1 MFKKMFKKKNKQENV
16 EGAGLIVA
24 NNPKSVVSEQ
34 FRTIRTNVQFSMV
47 DEDLRTLVVTSAAP
61 NAGKSTIAA
70 NLASTF
76 ASKEKRVLLVD
87 TDLRKPTV
95 HKLFKLRNT
104 VGVTSLLANPEVV
117 LQEAAVPTAVEG
129 LFVLPSGPIPP
140 NPSELLGSKRMDALL
155 EEMKKH
161 FDLIIFDTPPLIAVT
176 DAQVLARKVDGTL
189 FVIRSGVTRKEEMIK
204 AKELL
209 ELVGAKV
216 LGAVYNQ
223 VENSGDGY
231 YYYAEEE

>member
-1 MFKKMFKKKNKQENV
+1 MFNKKNKQKNIN
-16 EGAGLIVA
+16 GAGLIVA
-24 NNPKSVVSEQ
+24 SNPKSVVSEQ
-34 FRTIRTNVQFSMV
+34 FRTIRTNVQFSMI
-47 DEDLRTLVVTSAAP
+47 DEELRTLVVTSAAP
-61 NAGKSTIAA
+61 SAGKSTVAA

-104 VGVTSLLANPEVV
+104 VGVTSLLANPDVA
-117 LQEAAVPTAVEG
+117 LQKAVVPTAVDG
-129 LFVLPSGPIPP
+129 LFVLPSGPVPP

-161 FDLIIFDTPPLIAVT
+161 FDLIVFDTPPLIAVT
-176 DAQVLARKVDGTL
+176 DAQVMASKVDGTL
-189 FVIRSGVTRKEEMIK
+189 FVIHTGVGKKEEVLK

-209 ELVGAKV
+209 ELVGANV
-216 LGAVYNQ
+216 LGAVLNY
-223 VENSGDGY
+223 VPKIDDDY
-231 YYYAEEE
+231 YYYYYGEQD

>member
-1 MFKKMFKKKNKQENV
+1 MFKKKNKQKNIN
-16 EGAGLIVA
+16 GAGLIVA
-24 NNPKSVVSEQ
+24 NNPKSVISEQ

-47 DEDLRTLVVTSAAP
+47 DEELRTLVVTSAAP
-61 NAGKSTIAA
+61 SAGKSTVAA

-104 VGVTSLLANPEVV
+104 VGVTSLLANPDVA
-117 LQEAAVPTAVEG
+117 LQEAVVPTAVDG
-129 LFVLPSGPIPP
+129 LFVLPSGPVPP

-161 FDLIIFDTPPLIAVT
+161 FDLIVFDTPPLIAVT
-176 DAQVLARKVDGTL
+176 DAQVMASKVDGTL
-189 FVIRSGVTRKEEMIK
+189 FVIHTGVGKKEEALK

-209 ELVGAKV
+209 ELVGANV
-216 LGAVYNQ
+216 LGAVLNHVPQ
-223 VENSGDGY
+223 TEDNY
-231 YYYAEEE
+231 YYYYGEQD